1 VLHQLPD
8 IFCELYDGLD
18 MDAFRERAPGWMADD
33 GIRSTAIDMERQLA
47 DGSLNAAG
55 LRLKLNNHS
64 DRERTR
70 FAILRAL
77 DSLFASFNPAAATGA
92 GMPALLAPLAAKV
105 AATHR
110 LDSGAHGGAL
120 ISRLVRREDPHHA
133 PDHPREAFASVL
145 RVEAQHW
152 DAARFVT
159 LPEEALLH
167 RHEIERGLAV
177 GCTPLIEDPAE
188 MVIKPYRR
196 DHRRLYR
203 IEPADE
209 DVTRRR
215 VEAVLDAM
223 IAAQV
228 RLGVVPELML
238 TEALLQTWKSA
249 LAARR
254 GATGKLLWLL
264 VGSGNLDSDG
274 ARITEA
280 VLLNARTG
288 AELARQRKLYPFH
301 FDIDTLQLWGMEGL
315 LGGEPIAEDVKPGS
329 GLTIIEG
336 GGLRLAILVCED
348 LARVADLAALVRSF
362 GVSHL
367 LVPIFGRPIKDHHWE
382 RANANTHCR
391 ATGSTVVVAN
401 SLVMHSI
408 CGLDEG
414 TGLVVWPGDA
424 KVLKA
429 KAADDVACFTLGRDG
444 SVVA

>member
-1 VLHQLPD
+1 VLHELPD
-8 IFCELYDGLD
+8 IFCELYDDID
-18 MDAFRERAPGWMADD
+18 MDVFREHAPDWMAED
-33 GIRSTAIDMERQLA
+33 GIRSTAINMERQLA

-55 LRLKLNNHS
+55 LRVKLNNHN
-64 DRERTR
+64 DPERTR
-70 FAILRAL
+70 FAILTAL
-77 DSLFASFNPAAATGA
+77 DRLFASFNPVAATGA
-92 GMPALLAPLAAKV
+92 GLPPQLAPLAAKV

-110 LDSGAHGGAL
+110 LDSGAHDGAL

-133 PDHPREAFASVL
+133 PDHPREAFSSVL
-145 RVEAQHW
+145 RVAQDHW
-152 DAARFVT
+152 DAASFVT

-167 RHEIERGLAV
+167 RHEIDRGLPV

-188 MVIKPYRR
+188 MVIETYERQT
-196 DHRRLYR
+196 RRLYR

-209 DVTRRR
+209 DITRRR
-215 VEAVLDAM
+215 VEAVLEAM
-223 IAAQV
+223 IAADV

-238 TEALLQTWKSA
+238 TEGLLESWKAA

-254 GATGKLLWLL
+254 GATGKLMWLL

-274 ARITEA
+274 ARINEA

-288 AELARQRKLYPFH
+288 GELARQRKLYPFH
-301 FDIDTLQLWGMEGL
+301 FDATTLKLWGMEGL
-315 LGGEPIAEDVKPGS
+315 LGSEPVAEDLKPGS
-329 GLTIIEG
+329 GLTIVDG
-336 GGLRLAILVCED
+336 GGLRLAMLVCED
-348 LARVADLAALVRSF
+348 LARVADLAAQVRSF

-367 LVPIFGRPIKDHHWE
+367 LVPIFGRPIKDRRWE
-382 RANANTHCR
+382 RVSADTHCQT
-391 ATGSTVVVAN
+391 TGSTVVVAN

-429 KAADDVACFTLGRDG
+429 TAADDVACFTLAPDG
-444 SVVA
+444 SVAA